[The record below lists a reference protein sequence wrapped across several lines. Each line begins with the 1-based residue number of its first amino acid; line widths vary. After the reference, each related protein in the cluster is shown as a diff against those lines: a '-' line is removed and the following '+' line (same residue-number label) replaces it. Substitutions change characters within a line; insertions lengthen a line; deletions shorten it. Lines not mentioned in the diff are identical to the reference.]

1 MPMSETSGRRSSINR
16 LRQALAESGKR
27 MTRQRATVLD
37 VIEETQGH
45 LHAEELYAL
54 ARARDRR
61 ISLSTVYRTL
71 ALLKDH
77 DLVVERHFDEEHH
90 HYEAKDDREHYHL
103 ICSSCGKVVEFDSP
117 QLIKLLH
124 QIGEAQRFEITRAD
138 VEVLGRCETC
148 QAANA

>member
-1 MPMSETSGRRSSINR
+1 MGREINPAVNR
-16 LRQALAESGKR
+16 LREALADSGKR

-45 LHAEELYAL
+45 LHAEELYTL

-77 DLVVERHFDEEHH
+77 DLVVERHLDEEHH

-103 ICSSCGKVVEFDSP
+103 ICSCCGKVVDFDSQQVS
-117 QLIKLLH
+117 QLLR
-124 QIGEAQRFEITRAD
+124 QIGRSYRFQVNRAD
-138 VEVLGRCETC
+138 VEALGVCDAC
-148 QAANA
+148 QPPSA